1 MPAIIY
7 LLSVVVAIKSSLF
20 FIEDSVHTYVSRN
33 IEPVVKAIYAGNDQ
47 LEGFRD
53 EKQNVIKKNYYI
65 VVYPNIH
72 HKTT

>member
-1 MPAIIY
+1 M
-7 LLSVVVAIKSSLF
+7 
-20 FIEDSVHTYVSRN
+20 EDSVHTYVSRN
-33 IEPVVKAIYAGNDQ
+33 IELVVKAIYAGNDQ
-47 LEGFRD
+47 VEDFRD